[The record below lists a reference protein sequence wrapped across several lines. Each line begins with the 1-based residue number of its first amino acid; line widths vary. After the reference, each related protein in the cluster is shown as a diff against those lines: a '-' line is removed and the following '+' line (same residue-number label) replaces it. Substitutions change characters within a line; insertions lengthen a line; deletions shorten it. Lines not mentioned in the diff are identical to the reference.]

1 MREAQR
7 GPAPS
12 QPWANWGEKRTQRQ
26 EMKTGILV
34 HSGRCDKKKHR
45 PGIVDNT
52 RLFLTVLTEASAR
65 PGPGEHPSWL
75 ADLIF

>member
-34 HSGRCDKKKHR
+34 HSGRCDKKKTSTGHR
-45 PGIVDNT
+45 KQH
-52 RLFLTVLTEASAR
+52 TVISHSSHGSLGTAR
-65 PGPGEHPSWL
+65 SW
-75 ADLIF
+75 